1 MVLDI
6 VVAVFIL
13 LTMSAGYLAGGFRE
27 IAKIAVLTGV
37 FIVLK
42 LPPVETAMK
51 ELAGP
56 SYYTSFYVIVF
67 VALYFVTY
75 YTLFFS
81 IKGILVA
88 KEGALGEANRTLGI
102 VVGFFR
108 GILILTVM
116 VYILEALLA
125 RGFFAGILPH
135 SKNSMFYIMVKFV
148 LEWLSLKI

>member
-6 VVAVFIL
+6 IVAIFIL
-13 LTMSAGYLAGGFRE
+13 LTMGAGYIAGGFRE
-27 IAKIAVLTGV
+27 LAKMAVLIGV
-37 FIVLK
+37 FVLFK
-42 LPPVETAMK
+42 LPPVETTMK
-51 ELAGP
+51 EMAGP
-56 SYYTSFYVIVF
+56 SYYTSFYIIAF
-67 VALYFVTY
+67 LLTYFVLY

-81 IKGILVA
+81 IKGILIA

-125 RGFFAGILPH
+125 RGYFVGILPH
-135 SKNSMFYIMVKFV
+135 SKNSMFYSIVKLV
-148 LEWLSLKI
+148 LEWLSIKF